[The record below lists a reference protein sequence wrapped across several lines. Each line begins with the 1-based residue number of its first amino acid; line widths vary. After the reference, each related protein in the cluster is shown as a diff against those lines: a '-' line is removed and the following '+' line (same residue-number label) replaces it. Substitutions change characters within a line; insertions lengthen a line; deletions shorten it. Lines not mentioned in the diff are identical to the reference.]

1 MSDNTRNP
9 NAAEPNSAAA
19 PSKERRTFLTGLNL
33 GAASL
38 AALAA
43 TGIAKAQDRRTEVW
57 TPTLHEQDDWMEKP
71 NTLHRFVFDTTS
83 EEGFNNALLYGGNFL
98 LASRNGY
105 GLEDKDSA
113 VIIIARHI
121 STSMAYN
128 DAMWAKYG
136 SAWSAPG
143 AAADAEPRT
152 ANPHTKRL
160 EALANQG
167 VMFGVCSMATQRLSM
182 MGSRATGAEQQ
193 EVFDELVA
201 NRITNAHMVPAG
213 IVAVN
218 RAQERGYA
226 MVNV

>member
-1 MSDNTRNP
+1 MSDNQNKTP
-9 NAAEPNSAAA
+9 EPSQSSA
-19 PSKERRTFLTGLNL
+19 PSTERRTFLTGLNV

-43 TGIAKAQDRRTEVW
+43 TGMAKAQERRAEIW
-57 TPTLHEQDDWMEKP
+57 TPAMHEQDDWMSE
-71 NTLHRFVFDTTS
+71 NAAAMHRFVFDTTS

-105 GLEDKDSA
+105 GLEDKDSS

-121 STSMAYN
+121 STYFGYN

-136 SAWSAPG
+136 KAWTSGPG
-143 AAADAEPRT
+143 ADDAEPRT
-152 ANPHTKRL
+152 ANIHTQRL
-160 EALANQG
+160 DGMADQG
-167 VMFGVCSMATQRLSM
+167 VMFGICSMATQRLAA
-182 MGSRATGAEQQ
+182 MGSRATGEEQQ
-193 EVFDELVA
+193 KVFDELVA
-201 NRITNAHMVPAG
+201 NRIRNSHMVPAG

>member
-1 MSDNTRNP
+1 MSDNNSKTNS
-9 NAAEPNSAAA
+9 AEPNQT
-19 PSKERRTFLTGLNL
+19 SKERRTFLTGLNV

-43 TGIAKAQDRRTEVW
+43 TGMAKGQERRTEIWV
-57 TPTLHEQDDWMEKP
+57 PTMHEQDDWMSENAAAK
-71 NTLHRFVFDTTS
+71 HRFVFDTTS

-105 GLEDKDSA
+105 GLEDKDSS

-121 STSMAYN
+121 STYFGYN
-128 DAMWAKYG
+128 DDMWAKYG
-136 SAWSAPG
+136 AAWAGGPG
-143 AAADAEPRT
+143 GGNAEPRT

-160 EALANQG
+160 DGLADQG
-167 VMFGVCSMATQRLSM
+167 VMFGICSMATQRLAS

-201 NRITNAHMVPAG
+201 NRIRNAHMVPAG

>member
-1 MSDNTRNP
+1 MSDNKSKTHSS
-9 NAAEPNSAAA
+9 EPNQT
-19 PSKERRTFLTGLNL
+19 SKERRKFLTGLNV

-43 TGIAKAQDRRTEVW
+43 TGMAKGQERRAEIWV
-57 TPTLHEQDDWMEKP
+57 PTMHEQDDWMSENAEAK
-71 NTLHRFVFDTTS
+71 HRFVFDTTS

-105 GLEDKDSA
+105 GLEDKDSS

-121 STSMAYN
+121 STYFAYN
-128 DAMWAKYG
+128 DDMWAKYG
-136 SAWSAPG
+136 AAWKPG
-143 AAADAEPRT
+143 SEDAEPPT
-152 ANPHTKRL
+152 ANPYSGRL
-160 EALANQG
+160 ASMADQG
-167 VMFGVCSMATQRLSM
+167 VMYGVCSMATQRLAA
-182 MGSRATGAEQQ
+182 MGSRATGDEQQ
-193 EVFDELVA
+193 KVFDELVA
-201 NRITNAHMVPAG
+201 NRIRNAHMVPAG